1 MAVADVAPS
10 KSFLTQKMG
19 PLPTWAWMGLGLGGA
34 LVISV
39 ARKNKAGA
47 PVGTTSTLGGT
58 NLPGNVV
65 PQYTFVDESSV
76 NTSVNLP
83 PGAGRPPDA
92 PPPPPVAQGPG
103 LLSDP
108 FQPPP
113 GTYTSDFSGFTD
125 AGTSWINSF
134 IGQWWDSGTPNP
146 AGEYVTVDRGNMSDL
161 NGIAEAIYG
170 PTQWDAST
178 GQQMDVGRSRSDWLT
193 IAEAPQNNDVLLSR
207 WNPDTSNYD
216 LQPGDKIWVP
226 GNTRTP

>member
-1 MAVADVAPS
+1 MSVADVAPS

-47 PVGTTSTLGGT
+47 PVGTTSTLDGT

-92 PPPPPVAQGPG
+92 PPPPPVSQGPG

-113 GTYTSDFSGFTD
+113 DAYGPGGVNDGFTP
-125 AGTSWINSF
+125 AGSDWINSF
-134 IGQWWDSGTPNP
+134 ISQWWSGTNPNP

-161 NGIAEAIYG
+161 SGIANAIYG
-170 PTQWDAST
+170 NTQNTQVST
-178 GQQMDVGRSRSDWLT
+178 PGTVGGGDWLT
-193 IAEAPQNNDVLLSR
+193 IAEAPQNSDVLLSR
-207 WNPDTSNYD
+207 WNSATSTYD

-226 GNTRTP
+226 GNTRTG